1 MCNFDAGGKRG
12 AGTIKSGIG
21 SLWGISIMGSNT
33 IVAQEQLFMPRFR
46 NRGARVKNIILF
58 FCFEKLFFFFSM
70 MITCG
75 GAQLGGQEDR
85 ALGDENFVFVFAFS
99 AWSVGRDRFDVTEK
113 ETGIW

>member
-1 MCNFDAGGKRG
+1 MCNFDAGGNRG

-75 GAQLGGQEDR
+75 GGQLGREDR
-85 ALGDENFVFVFAFS
+85 ALGKWELCLCLCIFS
-99 AWSVGRDRFDVTEK
+99 MVSWER
-113 ETGIW
+113 

>member
-1 MCNFDAGGKRG
+1 MGLYFSTLFGQCITQLYIASVFSKCILQVYFPSVFLRCILGGVQFMCNFDAGGNRG

-58 FCFEKLFFFFSM
+58 FFCFE
-70 MITCG
+70 
-75 GAQLGGQEDR
+75 
-85 ALGDENFVFVFAFS
+85 
-99 AWSVGRDRFDVTEK
+99 
-113 ETGIW
+113 